1 MKLALKLI
9 ATLLIATNV
18 TLAAEIKVFDFTEI
32 ELSKLEVRKVR
43 GADNKTTYT
52 VGTNENGNFLKSI
65 AENAASGLGKEIKI
79 DLNKTP
85 FINITWKIEKD
96 LLGIKENTKKGHDF
110 AARVFVIKKTGATPL
125 SNRAIN
131 YVFSSN
137 NEVGSNWPS
146 PYTKK
151 SIDNVLASTKNNFN
165 EWITVKSNVK
175 DDIDS
180 NGTTDTTKDIS
191 NDVIFGSIFVERA
204 LNDNMSVGIDFIPGT
219 AEFESRS
226 TTQTSIKTTAT
237 ATSGTNK
244 GTADVSK
251 HLTFYLQPQK
261 EILDGLKVFGT
272 LGLVRADVESLV
284 QSVSSTD
291 KTVEQSLDG
300 TKLGLGLKKETGIGF
315 IKLEY
320 SQTDYDDIST
330 TTSNNTK
337 VTADIDTSILALSVA
352 KSF

>member
-1 MKLALKLI
+1 MKKLVLSI
-9 ATLLIATNV
+9 IFLFGFV
-18 TLAAEIKVFDFTEI
+18 TTSFAQVSVGFTI
-32 ELSKLEVRKVR
+32 SN
-43 GADNKTTYT
+43 AD
-52 VGTNENGNFLKSI
+52 V
-65 AENAASGLGKEIKI
+65 
-79 DLNKTP
+79 D
-85 FINITWKIEKD
+85 
-96 LLGIKENTKKGHDF
+96 
-110 AARVFVIKKTGATPL
+110 
-125 SNRAIN
+125 
-131 YVFSSN
+131 
-137 NEVGSNWPS
+137 
-146 PYTKK
+146 
-151 SIDNVLASTKNNFN
+151 ST
-165 EWITVKSNVK
+165 VK

-191 NDVIFGSIFVERA
+191 NDVIFGSIFLETAV
-204 LNDNMSVGIDFIPGT
+204 NDNMSIGIDFIPFE

-244 GTADVSK
+244 GTADVSN

-261 EILDGLKVFGT
+261 EIRDGLKVFGT

-284 QSVSSTD
+284 QSVSSTN
-291 KTVEQSLDG
+291 KTVDQSLDG
-300 TKLGLGLKKETGIGF
+300 KKLGLGLKKETGIGF

-320 SQTDYDDIST
+320 SQTDYDDISA